1 MIAKELEQALNV
13 VELTYSEIVEI
24 ANNIVDEYTKDIDP
38 LISQVDNM
46 VENLTNDDIRT
57 LLLRLSIKAF
67 RFGDV
72 KERALIKADV
82 AEIIKKEAYAKSF
95 TAAEGSVAAKENAT
109 VLKIG
114 NEIVSET
121 VYTLVAN
128 LFKVKLEEIRRII
141 DTLKTILMSRL
152 SEMKLSSAVN
162 SEVEENQ

>member
-95 TAAEGSVAAKENAT
+95 TTAEGSVAAKENAT